1 MDKSSRYKSGVQTSF
16 DPKFVSTSDE
26 SSADKFQWGQN
37 SNQIS
42 IQMIYPSWTDNKFIL
57 FQDKFL
63 SNIILCL
70 IQIWPLPDYISQGRG
85 NFLMKRM
92 SMLVKKMRKQSC
104 NYYFLHESNDSDW
117 KMIARFST
125 PYEKSLQVNFISLWK
140 IQNGV
145 YK

>member
-1 MDKSSRYKSGVQTSF
+1 M
-16 DPKFVSTSDE
+16 
-26 SSADKFQWGQN
+26 
-37 SNQIS
+37 
-42 IQMIYPSWTDNKFIL
+42 
-57 FQDKFL
+57 
-63 SNIILCL
+63 SNIDLSIAWLHF
-70 IQIWPLPDYISQGRG
+70 PREGELPNEKNVDACQE
-85 NFLMKRM
+85 NEKT
-92 SMLVKKMRKQSC
+92 C